1 MVLDGVVD
9 FIRDLVLTTPTC
21 KGTVLAHAQGLDDL
35 GCHLALKDGKDLVY
49 YYIFKP
55 DCSLADT
62 VLAVEKMLQ
71 DIDRDGDCI
80 HFPQPILG
88 YKILV
93 QD

>member
-9 FIRDLVLTTPTC
+9 YIKDLVLATPTARA
-21 KGTVLAHAQGLDDL
+21 TVLAHAQGSDAM

-49 YYIFKP
+49 YYIYKP
-55 DCSLADT
+55 NFSMVST

-71 DIDRDGDCI
+71 GIGRDGDCI